1 MINIT
6 SIPEKCIGCKSMEN
20 WINNPKDTSPTPVG
34 ERPNSEF
41 VEHAKRICPGVQVV
55 ITRDLNPSDIVKT
68 DDSYELPLSG
78 LDFLCNYF
86 ERAFGDKC

>member
-1 MINIT
+1 MCHSPFATHYSPFHVFLKNVLVVNQWKI
-6 SIPEKCIGCKSMEN
+6 

-68 DDSYELPLSG
+68 DDSYELPLSRIR
-78 LDFLCNYF
+78 FLV
-86 ERAFGDKC
+86 